1 MSMRESTERSRGT
14 GTPKAV
20 IAFMDAI
27 RPPDH
32 PKSRGEKL
40 MAKLKEKYGYEFLLL
55 DSDTMSR
62 ALKAPI
68 DLVVARAPLYH
79 AAGYYLSRLRGIPLI
94 NDFRDP
100 YTLFY
105 TRRFFTR
112 LFLLHRNLSDAIS
125 VSMRA
130 YIEEF
135 RLDPEKAFYNPNA
148 APVEWTQLPDRE
160 PKEQICF
167 VGNLHNRHYN
177 FPLMMEAFRR
187 LIEVK
192 PRLKLVIGGDG
203 PLLPEIR
210 TLAVERGVSS
220 SVQFLGKVPYEDVPG
235 LISDSLF
242 GLALNPWLG
251 QKHIEY
257 AACGRPCV
265 GIGGRL
271 DAEAIPWIVTADP
284 TPSDVAEKMATLV
297 FDEKTRTYL
306 GELGRKDVR
315 AFYNWDKMA
324 ELWHEVIQ
332 GLVS

>member
-1 MSMRESTERSRGT
+1 
-14 GTPKAV
+14 
-20 IAFMDAI
+20 
-27 RPPDH
+27 
-32 PKSRGEKL
+32 
-40 MAKLKEKYGYEFLLL
+40 MAKLKEKYGYDFLLF
-55 DSDTMSR
+55 DSDAMFR
-62 ALKAPI
+62 AFTAPI

-79 AAGYYLSRLRGIPLI
+79 AFGYYLSRLRRIPLI

-105 TRRFFTR
+105 TRRFFPT

-130 YIEEF
+130 YIAEF
-135 RLDPEKAFYNPNA
+135 RLDPRKVFYNPNA
-148 APVEWTQLPDRE
+148 APVEWTLLPDRE

-177 FPLMMEAFRR
+177 FPLLLDAFRR
-187 LIEVK
+187 LLEVK
-192 PRLKLVIGGDG
+192 PRLKLVVGGDG

-210 TLAVERGVSS
+210 RLAVEKGVASN
-220 SVQFLGKVPYEDVPG
+220 VQFLGKVSYEDVPD

-242 GLALNPWLG
+242 GVALNPWLG
-251 QKHIEY
+251 QKQVEY

-265 GIGGRL
+265 GVGGRI
-271 DAEAIPWIVTADP
+271 DSEAIPWIVTAEP
-284 TPSDVAEKMATLV
+284 SPSDVAGKMASLV
-297 FDEKTRTYL
+297 FDESTRAYL
-306 GELGRKDVR
+306 GELGRRDVKR
-315 AFYNWDKMA
+315 FFNWDRMA